1 MTEIAII
8 AGVLFVYGLVS
19 RALLK
24 VDVSAP
30 MVFVAAGI
38 LFGASVLGL
47 AEMNPVSEVSLVV
60 AEIALVVVLFADAS
74 RSNLSG
80 LREDGVLAGR
90 LLAIGMPLTI
100 AVGTAAAAVLLIGVD
115 FWEGAVVAAILAPT
129 DAALGHP
136 VVTSKLVPA
145 KIRETINIEAGLNDG
160 LSIPFLLVFLGLAVD
175 QTSVNP
181 TDSAA
186 FAIQQ
191 IGLGALAGIVLGG
204 GGGWLVA
211 KAIGRGAMT
220 WTFERLAMVGL
231 AIGAWAAASA
241 IDGNGFIA
249 AFVAGLAVAK
259 FQPSFGGPILDFAE
273 REGQLL
279 SLVVFFVFGT
289 AAIGYLEPVD
299 FGIVVF
305 ALLTLTLVRMG
316 PVAIALT
323 GSGLSRASVSFI
335 GWFGPRGLASIIL
348 LLVVIAEEP
357 DLPALD
363 VAIAAT
369 TVTVLLSVF
378 LHGVSAGPL
387 SILYGRKVKEL
398 PPDAPEFGRTG
409 DTPIRRQG

>member
-47 AEMNPVSEVSLVV
+47 AEMNPISEVSLVV

-398 PPDAPEFGRTG
+398 PPDAPEFGRAG

>member
-357 DLPALD
+357 NLPALD

-398 PPDAPEFGRTG
+398 PPDAPEFGRAG

>member
-47 AEMNPVSEVSLVV
+47 AEMNPISEVSLVV
-60 AEIALVVVLFADAS
+60 AEVALVVVLFADAS

>member
-8 AGVLFVYGLVS
+8 AGVFFVYGLVS

-38 LFGASVLGL
+38 LFGTSVLGL
-47 AEMNPVSEVSLVV
+47 AEMNPISEVGLVV
-60 AEIALVVVLFADAS
+60 AEVALVIVLFADAS
-74 RSNLSG
+74 RSDLSG

-100 AVGTAAAAVLLIGVD
+100 AVGTAAAAVLLIGID

-136 VVTSKLVPA
+136 VVTSRLVPA

-175 QTSVNP
+175 QSSVNA
-181 TDSAA
+181 TDSVT
-186 FAIQQ
+186 FAVEQ
-191 IGLGALAGIVLGG
+191 IGLGALAGLALGG

-220 WTFERLAMVGL
+220 WTFERLAMVAL
-231 AIGAWAAASA
+231 ALGAWALASA

-249 AFVAGLAVAK
+249 AFVAGLAVAR

-289 AAIGYLEPVD
+289 AAIGYLEPVT
-299 FGIVVF
+299 FGVVAF
-305 ALLTLTLVRMG
+305 AVLTLTLVRMG

-323 GSGLSRASVSFI
+323 GTGLSRASVSFI

-348 LLVVIAEEP
+348 LLVVISEEP
-357 DLPALD
+357 ELPALD
-363 VAIAAT
+363 LAIAAT

-378 LHGVSAGPL
+378 LHGVTAGPL
-387 SILYGRKVKEL
+387 SILYGRKVKDL
-398 PPDAPEFGRTG
+398 PPDAPEFGPSG
-409 DTPIRRQG
+409 DTPVRRQG

>member
-8 AGVLFVYGLVS
+8 AGVFFVYGLVS

-38 LFGASVLGL
+38 LFGSSLLGL
-47 AEMNPVSEVSLVV
+47 AELNPIGNVGLIV
-60 AEIALVVVLFADAS
+60 AEIALVIVLFADAS
-74 RSNLSG
+74 RSDLSG

-100 AVGTAAAAVLLIGVD
+100 AVGTAAAAVLLIGID

-175 QTSVNP
+175 QSSVSA

-186 FAIQQ
+186 FAVEQ
-191 IGLGALAGIVLGG
+191 IGLGALAGLVLGG

-211 KAIGRGAMT
+211 RAIERGAMT
-220 WTFERLAMVGL
+220 WTFERLAMVAL
-231 AIGAWAAASA
+231 ALGAWALASA

-249 AFVAGLAVAK
+249 AFVAGLAVAR

-289 AAIGYLEPVD
+289 AAIGYLEPVT
-299 FGIVVF
+299 FGVVAF
-305 ALLTLTLVRMG
+305 AVLTLTLVRMG

-323 GSGLSRASVSFI
+323 GTGLSRASVSFI

-348 LLVVIAEEP
+348 LLVVISEEP
-357 DLPALD
+357 ELPALD
-363 VAIAAT
+363 LAIAAT

-378 LHGVSAGPL
+378 LHGVTAGPL
-387 SILYGRKVKEL
+387 SILYGRKVKDL
-398 PPDAPEFGRTG
+398 PPDAPEFGPSG
-409 DTPIRRQG
+409 DTPVRRQG

>member
-8 AGVLFVYGLVS
+8 AGVFFVYGLVS

-38 LFGASVLGL
+38 LFGSSLLGL
-47 AEMNPVSEVSLVV
+47 AELNPIGNVGLIV
-60 AEIALVVVLFADAS
+60 AEIALVIVLFADAS
-74 RSNLSG
+74 RSDLSG
-80 LREDGVLAGR
+80 LRGDGVLAGR

-100 AVGTAAAAVLLIGVD
+100 AVGTAAAAVLLIGID

-160 LSIPFLLVFLGLAVD
+160 LSIPFLLVFLGLAAD
-175 QTSVNP
+175 QSSVSA

-186 FAIQQ
+186 FAVEQ
-191 IGLGALAGIVLGG
+191 IGLGALAGLVLGG

-211 KAIGRGAMT
+211 RAIERGAMT
-220 WTFERLAMVGL
+220 WTFERLAMVAL
-231 AIGAWAAASA
+231 ALGAWALASA

-249 AFVAGLAVAK
+249 AFVAGLAVAR

-289 AAIGYLEPVD
+289 AAIGYLEPVT
-299 FGIVVF
+299 FGVVAF
-305 ALLTLTLVRMG
+305 AVLTLTLVRMG

-323 GSGLSRASVSFI
+323 GTGLSRASVSFI

-348 LLVVIAEEP
+348 LLVVISEEP
-357 DLPALD
+357 ELPALD
-363 VAIAAT
+363 LAIAAT

-378 LHGVSAGPL
+378 LHGVTAGPL
-387 SILYGRKVKEL
+387 SILYGRKVKDL
-398 PPDAPEFGRTG
+398 PPDAPEFGPSG
-409 DTPIRRQG
+409 DTPVRRQG

>member
-47 AEMNPVSEVSLVV
+47 AEMNPISEVSLVV
-60 AEIALVVVLFADAS
+60 AEVALVVVLFADAS

-398 PPDAPEFGRTG
+398 PPDAPEFGRAG

>member
-47 AEMNPVSEVSLVV
+47 AEMNPISEVSLVV

>member
-8 AGVLFVYGLVS
+8 AGLFFLYGLVS

-24 VDVSAP
+24 VNVSAP

-38 LFGASVLGL
+38 LFGTSVLGL
-47 AEMNPVSEVSLVV
+47 AELNPIGDVGLIV

-74 RSNLSG
+74 RSDVSG

-100 AVGTAAAAVLLIGVD
+100 AVGTAAAAVLLTGIE

-175 QTSVNP
+175 QASVSAP
-181 TDSAA
+181 DSAA
-186 FAIQQ
+186 FAARQ
-191 IGLGALAGIVLGG
+191 IGFGILGGLLIGG
-204 GGGWLVA
+204 GGGWLVG

-220 WTFERLAMVGL
+220 WTFERLAMVAL
-231 AIGAWAAASA
+231 AIGAWAFASA

-249 AFVAGLAVAK
+249 AFVAGLAVAR

-289 AAIGYLEPVD
+289 AAIGYLESLT
-299 FGIVVF
+299 FGIVAFGV
-305 ALLTLTLVRMG
+305 LSLTLIRMG

-357 DLPALD
+357 ELPALD

-369 TVTVLLSVF
+369 TFTVLLSVF
-378 LHGVSAGPL
+378 LHGVTAGPL

-398 PPDAPEFGRTG
+398 PPDAPEFGPTG
-409 DTPIRRQG
+409 DTVIRRQG